1 MVRKGEDHIALA
13 EAVCVGLRET
23 ILPSEK
29 MFILGPQFIFFNSAH
44 ITKSSSEKGRKR
56 ERESERERERERKRK
71 IESKRRGKSSIS
83 RQIYTHIN

>member
-56 ERESERERERERKRK
+56 ERVKEREREKERERLKVSGE
-71 IESKRRGKSSIS
+71 ESLQFLAKFI
-83 RQIYTHIN
+83 HI